1 MGGGRIV
8 SSLPSSLILFSE
20 FMPGR
25 LGTVAGCIL
34 LGGWG
39 CEGVWAVTA
48 SLGGGREWAARD
60 VSGVVQGLGIDAGR
74 GGGMGVRSGA
84 GWDVGS

>member
-1 MGGGRIV
+1 MTL
-8 SSLPSSLILFSE
+8 SSD
-20 FMPGR
+20 FMSR
-25 LGTVAGCIL
+25 RFGTVAGCIL

-48 SLGGGREWAARD
+48 LLGGGREWAARD
-60 VSGVVQGLGIDAGR
+60 VGVVQGLGIDAGR